1 MLISPL
7 MDPIMSLGLSL
18 CVIDL
23 RQMRKALEALLAGI
37 ALVLAISWVIV
48 TLSPITD
55 ATPEIMARTQ
65 PNPTQPNLF
74 DLLVAIFSGMAGG
87 YAVIHRK
94 GEAIVGVAIATA
106 LMPPLAVVGFGLATE
121 CAPIAKGAFML
132 FMTNLLAISLTV
144 TLMAKFYGFDQ
155 THSKKHTVWQM
166 GLVIAV
172 FGALSIPLGVV
183 LKDIAYQTYVTRT
196 VKSTI
201 EDYFGEDR
209 SRISLFNIN
218 FANDERTNIDA
229 VVLTTKYKS
238 KAQPELKAQLLDN
251 VGGGGAS
258 LYGPLPR
265 CGTRQAASARR
276 AIPSIP

>member
-1 MLISPL
+1 
-7 MDPIMSLGLSL
+7 MSLGLSL